1 MGKVF
6 IGLMVSVGLWAI
18 MPSTAMAGCNPDP
31 CPEGQTCRYE
41 QPNTYYC
48 KSYNN
53 VSGSQGA
60 FDQQG
65 SAMPRGPQLSA
76 PNKGTAG
83 QSARMGGAV
92 GVQKASDCAGSYV
105 ACVDVQI
112 NDSPY
117 SVPSVFAAVELVLQK
132 RLEGQR
138 IFSLNVQPN
147 EAAMRLVQGQM
158 IEVGNALSSLMN
170 HRFVE
175 QPDLPEIMN
184 LKDLMPP
191 PDFLNRID
199 PMTGSA
205 LANLNAMY
213 GTEAMQAAMADLERI
228 AKASGGS
235 WFFALLFSAEA
246 AQAITVIAGSIAIY
260 DYATRDE
267 EEGKGGTTI
276 IVQPGA
282 TVVIENNNNEI
293 IAETEGR
300 MLINAYEILGNSLLN
315 LTSMRGMY

>member
-1 MGKVF
+1 
-6 IGLMVSVGLWAI
+6 
-18 MPSTAMAGCNPDP
+18 
-31 CPEGQTCRYE
+31 
-41 QPNTYYC
+41 
-48 KSYNN
+48 
-53 VSGSQGA
+53 
-60 FDQQG
+60 
-65 SAMPRGPQLSA
+65 
-76 PNKGTAG
+76 
-83 QSARMGGAV
+83 
-92 GVQKASDCAGSYV
+92 
-105 ACVDVQI
+105 
-112 NDSPY
+112 
-117 SVPSVFAAVELVLQK
+117 
-132 RLEGQR
+132 
-138 IFSLNVQPN
+138 
-147 EAAMRLVQGQM
+147 
-158 IEVGNALSSLMN
+158 
-170 HRFVE
+170 
-175 QPDLPEIMN
+175 
-184 LKDLMPP
+184 
-191 PDFLNRID
+191 
-199 PMTGSA
+199 MTGSA

-213 GTEAMQAAMADLERI
+213 GPEAMQAAMADLERI